1 MELMEKKGTEEE
13 WKLPKNIRQ
22 VGEPGQGTKVLIEDY
37 AYTYLH
43 QLAEENLTCMKTAV
57 LVGRAESTKRIYIQG
72 AFEVDMGQ
80 EQSLWFS
87 NEHWRDIFQT
97 MQSWFDGAE
106 VVGWFLTNPGFPP
119 VLTETLKSL
128 HNRHFPGEQY
138 VFFQMDVMEN
148 EEIFYQR
155 GGKSLAPLGGYYIY
169 YEKNDKMQ
177 AYMSRQRGGAGIE
190 PEGIL
195 RDKATTRFRNVM
207 QEKREQN
214 AQKRTLAFLYTASM
228 FLVMVIL
235 VIGVT
240 MINNYDRMANM
251 ESAIHRISESLD
263 ESGDEEAAD
272 IAKAA
277 EEENQQAVQE
287 DLQNPQQMEEQA
299 EEGNGEDTQPQGETV
314 DFEDPSDSGPQ
325 DEPEPEVQEAVS
337 QAVKEPERYRVK
349 AGDTLL
355 DICRSRYGDENMV
368 GEICRL
374 NGLDNGDVIYVGQ
387 TIVLP

>member
-1 MELMEKKGTEEE
+1 MELMERKGTEEE

-22 VGEPGQGTKVLIEDY
+22 VGEPGQGTRVLIEDY

-57 LVGRAESTKRIYIQG
+57 LVGRAENAKRIYIQG
-72 AFEVDMGQ
+72 AFEMDMGQ
-80 EQSLWFS
+80 GQESWFS

-97 MQSWFDGAE
+97 VRNWFEGME

-148 EEIFYQR
+148 EEVFYQR
-155 GGKSLAPLGGYYIY
+155 GNKSLAPLGGYYIY

-177 AYMSRQRGGAGIE
+177 AYMSGRRGGAGIE

-195 RDKATTRFRNVM
+195 KDKAATRFRNVM
-207 QEKREQN
+207 QEKREQS
-214 AQKRTLAFLYTASM
+214 AQKRMLAFLYTAST

-251 ESAIHRISESLD
+251 ENAIHRISESLD
-263 ESGDEEAAD
+263 ESGEEESD
-272 IAKAA
+272 IAQAA
-277 EEENQQAVQE
+277 EAENQQALQQPQE
-287 DLQNPQQMEEQA
+287 SGDTQ
-299 EEGNGEDTQPQGETV
+299 EEGESGT
-314 DFEDPSDSGPQ
+314 PSSGSQEESDESSDDEPQ
-325 DEPEPEVQEAVS
+325 DEPEPQIQEAVS
-337 QAVKEPERYRVK
+337 QAVKEPERYQVK

-374 NGLDNGDVIYVGQ
+374 NGLDDGDVIYVGQ